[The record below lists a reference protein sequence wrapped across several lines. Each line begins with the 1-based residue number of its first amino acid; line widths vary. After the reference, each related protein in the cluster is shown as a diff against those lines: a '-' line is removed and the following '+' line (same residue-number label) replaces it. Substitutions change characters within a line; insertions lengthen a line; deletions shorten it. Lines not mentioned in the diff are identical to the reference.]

1 LQNYLGGHLKVLG
14 EHLRVLD
21 GTRMLQEGVQ
31 MRLEEACPMPSDPKQ
46 THTTI
51 LEPLLKKNIDDELQ
65 HY

>member
-1 LQNYLGGHLKVLG
+1 
-14 EHLRVLD
+14 
-21 GTRMLQEGVQ
+21 MLQEGVQ